1 MKRLSLPV
9 VLVTLVTSVASSAQD
24 YQPGSFMPASVAESS
39 QPRNEMARPT
49 EALLDEIVIWLS
61 SNFDLPAIKDRP
73 TIVFASRTQLAAMR
87 AEDQAFSQRRV
98 RASDSEGPVVPT
110 DQRRVVALYDN
121 NLKAIFLADDWTG
134 TSQADQSVLVHE
146 VVHHLQNLGR
156 LKFECPMAREKMAY
170 LAQDQWL
177 GRSGTSL
184 EKEFEVDMFTA
195 LISSSC
201 MY

>member
-1 MKRLSLPV
+1 MTMKRLSLPV
-9 VLVTLVTSVASSAQD
+9 VLVTLVASVASSAQD

-73 TIVFASRTQLAAMR
+73 TIVFASRTKLAAMR

-121 NLKAIFLADDWTG
+121 NLKAILLADDWTE

-156 LKFECPMAREKMAY
+156 LKFE
-170 LAQDQWL
+170 
-177 GRSGTSL
+177 G
-184 EKEFEVDMFTA
+184 
-195 LISSSC
+195 
-201 MY
+201 

>member
-1 MKRLSLPV
+1 MTRLSLPV
-9 VLVTLVTSVASSAQD
+9 VLVTLVTSVASSAQE
-24 YQPGSFMPASVAESS
+24 YQPGSLMPTSVAEPS

-49 EALLDEIVIWLS
+49 EALLDEIVIWLA

-73 TIVFASRTQLAAMR
+73 TIAFVSPTKLAAMR

-98 RASDSEGPVVPT
+98 RTSDSEEPVVPT
-110 DQRRVVALYDN
+110 DRRRVVALYDN
-121 NLKAIFLADDWTG
+121 IEKAIFLSDDWKV

-146 VVHHLQNLGR
+146 MVHHLQNVGR
-156 LKFECPMAREKMAY
+156 LKFECSMAREKLAY

-177 GRSGTSL
+177 GRSGMSL
-184 EKEFEVDMFTA
+184 EQEFEVDMFTV

>member
-9 VLVTLVTSVASSAQD
+9 VLVILVTSVASSAQD

-73 TIVFASRTQLAAMR
+73 TIVFASHTKLAAMR

-98 RASDSEGPVVPT
+98 RASDSEEPVVPT

-156 LKFECPMAREKMAY
+156 LKFECPMAREKLAY

-184 EKEFEVDMFTA
+184 ENEFEVDMFTV

>member
-24 YQPGSFMPASVAESS
+24 YQPGSLMPASVAESS
-39 QPRNEMARPT
+39 QPRSEMARPT
-49 EALLDEIVIWLS
+49 EALLAEIVIWLS

-73 TIVFASRTQLAAMR
+73 TIFFASRTKLAAMR

-121 NLKAIFLADDWTG
+121 NMKAIFLADDWTG

-156 LKFECPMAREKMAY
+156 LKFECPMAREKLAY

-177 GRSGTSL
+177 ARSGMSL
-184 EKEFEVDMFTA
+184 EKEFEVDMFTV

>member
-1 MKRLSLPV
+1 MAL
-9 VLVTLVTSVASSAQD
+9 TT
-24 YQPGSFMPASVAESS
+24 ES
-39 QPRNEMARPT
+39 
-49 EALLDEIVIWLS
+49 LLDEIVIWLS

-73 TIVFASRTQLAAMR
+73 TIAFVSRTKLAAMR
-87 AEDQAFSQRRV
+87 VEDQAFSQRRG

-110 DQRRVVALYDN
+110 DRRTVVALYDN
-121 NLKAIFLADDWTG
+121 NLKTIFLADDWTG

-156 LKFECPMAREKMAY
+156 LKFECPMAREKLAY

-177 GRSGTSL
+177 GRSGMSL
-184 EKEFEVDMFTA
+184 EKEFEVDMFTV